1 MSKPKVSYK
10 EFKTIHQESINTFN
24 SQVGGNH
31 YTKMKI
37 QPMQFSM
44 ANSLNAMQ
52 HTIIKYVTRV
62 DLKGNGDEDIDKA
75 IHTLQLWKEWR
86 KDHGHKASD

>member
-1 MSKPKVSYK
+1 MNPKD
-10 EFKTIHQESINTFN
+10 T
-24 SQVGGNH
+24 QVGGNH

-37 QPMQFSM
+37 QPMEFSM
-44 ANSLNAMQ
+44 ANNLNPMQ

-75 IHTLQLWKEWR
+75 IHTLQLWKQWR
-86 KDHGHKASD
+86 KDNGHQATD

>member
-1 MSKPKVSYK
+1 MNKPKVSYK
-10 EFKTIHQESINTFN
+10 QFKALSFN
-24 SQVGGNH
+24 SQVGGDH

-44 ANSLNAMQ
+44 ANNLNAMQ

-86 KDHGHKASD
+86 KDHGSENQD

>member
-1 MSKPKVSYK
+1 MNPKD
-10 EFKTIHQESINTFN
+10 T
-24 SQVGGNH
+24 QVGGNH

-37 QPMQFSM
+37 QPMEFSM
-44 ANSLNAMQ
+44 ANELNPMQ

-75 IHTLQLWKEWR
+75 IHTLQLWKQWR
-86 KDHGHKASD
+86 KDNGHQTTD

>member
-1 MSKPKVSYK
+1 VNKPKVSYK
-10 EFKTIHQESINTFN
+10 EFKALSFD
-24 SQVGGNH
+24 SQVGGDH

-44 ANSLNAMQ
+44 ANNLNAMQ

-75 IHTLQLWKEWR
+75 IHTLQLWKQWR
-86 KDHGHKASD
+86 KDHGH

>member
-1 MSKPKVSYK
+1 VNKPKVSYK
-10 EFKTIHQESINTFN
+10 KFKALSFD
-24 SQVGGNH
+24 SQVGGDH

-44 ANSLNAMQ
+44 ANNLNAMQ

-75 IHTLQLWKEWR
+75 IHTLQLWKQWR
-86 KDHGHKASD
+86 KDHGH

>member
-1 MSKPKVSYK
+1 MTNPKD
-10 EFKTIHQESINTFN
+10 T
-24 SQVGGNH
+24 QVGGNH

-37 QPMQFSM
+37 QPMEFSM
-44 ANSLNAMQ
+44 ANQLNPMQ

-75 IHTLQLWKEWR
+75 IHTLQLWKQWR
-86 KDHGHKASD
+86 KEHGLQATD

>member
-1 MSKPKVSYK
+1 MNKPKVSYNQ
-10 EFKTIHQESINTFN
+10 FKALSFD
-24 SQVGGNH
+24 SQVGGDH
-31 YTKMKI
+31 YTKMRI

-44 ANSLNAMQ
+44 ANNLNAMQ

-75 IHTLQLWKEWR
+75 IHTLQLWKQWR
-86 KDHGHKASD
+86 KDHGYKTND

>member
-1 MSKPKVSYK
+1 M
-10 EFKTIHQESINTFN
+10 
-24 SQVGGNH
+24 GGDH

-44 ANSLNAMQ
+44 ANNLNAMQ

-75 IHTLQLWKEWR
+75 IHTLQL
-86 KDHGHKASD
+86 GS

>member
-1 MSKPKVSYK
+1 MNKPKVSYK
-10 EFKTIHQESINTFN
+10 EFKALSFD
-24 SQVGGNH
+24 SQVGGDH

-44 ANSLNAMQ
+44 ANNLNAMQ

-75 IHTLQLWKEWR
+75 IHTLQLWKQWR
-86 KDHGHKASD
+86 KDHGH

>member
-1 MSKPKVSYK
+1 MNKPKVSYNQ
-10 EFKTIHQESINTFN
+10 FKALSFD
-24 SQVGGNH
+24 SQVGGDH

-44 ANSLNAMQ
+44 ANNLNAMQ

-75 IHTLQLWKEWR
+75 IHTLQLWKQWR
-86 KDHGHKASD
+86 KDHGYKTNNRSTT

>member
-1 MSKPKVSYK
+1 MNPKD
-10 EFKTIHQESINTFN
+10 T
-24 SQVGGNH
+24 QVGGNH
-31 YTKMKI
+31 YTQMKI

-44 ANSLNAMQ
+44 ANQLNPMQ

-75 IHTLQLWKEWR
+75 IHTLQL
-86 KDHGHKASD
+86 